1 MGAAEILQKLPSIGM
16 TLAVFYILLIV
27 GYSVYLL
34 INRKDE
40 NVLPP
45 TDAWWW
51 PTTLNQYL
59 HVYPRNY
66 TYMSNVTAPTSFV
79 SNTFSNVT
87 SVKMCKTKCEGSPD
101 ECIGFESNLASNTCV
116 TYSSIGFPV
125 EYTGNNL
132 YVVEGNE
139 PGYMYTTYTNQQV
152 KAGIAA
158 SNIASYISTSYIDC
172 SSNCSSNVTCLGF
185 EYNSGTNNCAQRTTM
200 DSSNLATSTTITSYI
215 LQTATLD
222 KSPI

>member
-1 MGAAEILQKLPSIGM
+1 MGAVEILQKLPSIGM
-16 TLAVFYILLIV
+16 TIAVFYIVFIV
-27 GYSVYLL
+27 VYSVYLF

-51 PTTLNQYL
+51 PTTLNQYV

-66 TYMSNVTAPTSFV
+66 KYLSNVTAPTSFV

-116 TYSSIGFPV
+116 TYSSIGFPI

-139 PGYMYTTYTNQQV
+139 PSSMYKTYKNQRWTIPNAPV
-152 KAGIAA
+152 
-158 SNIASYISTSYIDC
+158 SNIAAYISTSYLDC
-172 SSNCSSNVTCLGF
+172 SSNCSSNVECLGF
-185 EYNSGTNNCAQRTTM
+185 EFKPETNECIQRTMM
-200 DSSNLATSTTITSYI
+200 DTSNLVASTATTSYI
-215 LQTATLD
+215 LQAATMA
-222 KSPI
+222 SI

>member
-1 MGAAEILQKLPSIGM
+1 MGAVEILQKLPSIGM
-16 TLAVFYILLIV
+16 TIAVFYILFIV
-27 GYSVYLL
+27 GYSVYLF
-34 INRKDE
+34 INRKDDSI
-40 NVLPP
+40 LPP

-116 TYSSIGFPV
+116 TYSSIGFPI

-139 PGYMYTTYTNQQV
+139 PSYMYKTYSEKQV
-152 KAGIAA
+152 KLGVPL
-158 SNIASYISTSYIDC
+158 SNIASYIGMSYLDC

-185 EYNSGTNNCAQRTTM
+185 EYKMPTKECAQRTTM
-200 DSSNLATSTTITSYI
+200 DSSNLVDSTTTTSYI
-215 LQTATLD
+215 LEAASFG